1 MCVCVCVCVL
11 FFEGQTRTTG
21 AARWGDDD
29 ALSKGRKN
37 NCLLP
42 WEKTFF
48 WNFKWKNYDE
58 MGDKKPTKL
67 KLIFS
72 CVTFSKKKMLHFCLL
87 CTLKV
92 RFHLQ
97 TIAFCLFLSLSV
109 YLSIHLYLIYHLLYI
124 LLFSDE
130 LNGSE
135 RQPLS
140 NSSVIN
146 LFTYIPKKW
155 LIKVLLSII
164 TMYSVFLRNC

>member
-1 MCVCVCVCVL
+1 
-11 FFEGQTRTTG
+11 
-21 AARWGDDD
+21 
-29 ALSKGRKN
+29 
-37 NCLLP
+37 
-42 WEKTFF
+42 
-48 WNFKWKNYDE
+48 

-72 CVTFSKKKMLHFCLL
+72 CVTFAK
-87 CTLKV
+87 
-92 RFHLQ
+92 RNA
-97 TIAFCLFLSLSV
+97 AFLFVVHTESQVSLADDCFLSVSLFICLSIYTSLS
-109 YLSIHLYLIYHLLYI
+109 YLSLTLHSTL
-124 LLFSDE
+124 SDE
-130 LNGSE
+130 LNGSK